1 MSVRCYPMG
10 KMERVL
16 LSLFFYKGGRG
27 GGKGNFSLTLPIEWF
42 RCSQHQNSDT
52 LETGSSLLK
61 QPS

>member
-27 GGKGNFSLTLPIEWF
+27 GGKGNF
-42 RCSQHQNSDT
+42 
-52 LETGSSLLK
+52 
-61 QPS
+61 